1 MVTGK
6 TPSRTAEEWA
16 DAALQAFAAGG
27 VRAASIP
34 SIARTLGV
42 TKGSFYWH
50 FRGIDDL
57 VEAALR
63 RWEERDRAA
72 LDALRTVADPRRRLI
87 ALFTEAMQSPQ
98 AQALFL
104 ALSGSSMPMVS
115 AAIRRMSDRRI
126 RFLGD
131 AYGELGFA
139 ETEARERALLVYTA
153 YVGLLHLRG
162 ESSPS
167 LRSSKQIDA
176 FVRHA
181 IATLVPEQSVEGL
194 RELQERIRKRSKGRS
209 ALSSAEVRAAIEHGR
224 K

>member
-1 MVTGK
+1 MSIEK

-16 DAALQAFAAGG
+16 EAALEAFAAGG

-34 SIARTLGV
+34 SIARSLGV

-63 RWEERDRAA
+63 RWQERDRAA
-72 LDALRTVADPRRRLI
+72 LDELRAVADPRRRLI
-87 ALFTEAMQSPQ
+87 ALFTEAMQSPR
-98 AQALFL
+98 AQALFV
-104 ALSGSSMPMVS
+104 ALSGSSMPTVS

-126 RFLGD
+126 RFLRD

-139 ETEARERALLVYTA
+139 ETEARERALLVYAA

-167 LRSSKQIDA
+167 LRTSKQIDA
-176 FVRHA
+176 FVKHA
-181 IATLVPEQSVEGL
+181 IATLVP
-194 RELQERIRKRSKGRS
+194 
-209 ALSSAEVRAAIEHGR
+209 
-224 K
+224 